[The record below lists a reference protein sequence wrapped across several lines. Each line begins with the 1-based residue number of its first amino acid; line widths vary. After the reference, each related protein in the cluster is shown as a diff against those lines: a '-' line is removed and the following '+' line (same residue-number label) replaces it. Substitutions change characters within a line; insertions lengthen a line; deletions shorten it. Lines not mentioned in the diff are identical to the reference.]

1 LKPGVRVLAVSGGA
15 GGAKL
20 ALGLARALNPAE
32 LAVLVNTGD
41 DFTHLGLRIC
51 PDLDTV
57 LYTLAGVVNTTQG
70 WGRANESFGFMD
82 ELRRQGGPDWF
93 LLGDRDL
100 VLHVERTRRLAA
112 GETLTQIMADL
123 ATRFGVATRLLP
135 MTDAPVATLLDT
147 SAGQL
152 EFQHY
157 FVRLRTIPA
166 VQRLHYAGAAQA
178 RPSDDLLTLL
188 RSRSLEAIILCP
200 SNPYLSIDPILAVP
214 GIRAALRAAD
224 VPIVAVSPLVGGR
237 AVKGP
242 TAKIMQELGIETSAL
257 AIARHYA
264 GLIDGLLVDE
274 ADASAELKGPMSDEF
289 SKLGIV
295 VGTART
301 LMRTLEDRQRLAE
314 SALDFSRRLQSKAS
328 LMPPKSL
335 AGGA

>member
-1 LKPGVRVLAVSGGA
+1 LKPGVRVLAVSGGV

-70 WGRANESFGFMD
+70 WGRADESFGFMD

-123 ATRFGVATRLLP
+123 ASRFGVATRLLP

-214 GIRAALRAAD
+214 GIRAALRAAA

-274 ADASAELKGPMSDEF
+274 ADASAELKGPMTDEF

>member
-1 LKPGVRVLAVSGGA
+1 LKPGVRVLAVSGGV

-257 AIARHYA
+257 AIARHHA

-314 SALDFSRRLQSKAS
+314 SVLDFARRLQSKPS

>member
-1 LKPGVRVLAVSGGA
+1 LKPGVRVLAVSGGV

-70 WGRANESFGFMD
+70 WGRADESFGFMD

-214 GIRAALRAAD
+214 GIRAALRAAA

-274 ADASAELKGPMSDEF
+274 ADASAELKGPMTDEF
-289 SKLGIV
+289 SKLSIV

>member
-1 LKPGVRVLAVSGGA
+1 
-15 GGAKL
+15 
-20 ALGLARALNPAE
+20 
-32 LAVLVNTGD
+32 
-41 DFTHLGLRIC
+41 
-51 PDLDTV
+51 
-57 LYTLAGVVNTTQG
+57 
-70 WGRANESFGFMD
+70 
-82 ELRRQGGPDWF
+82 
-93 LLGDRDL
+93 
-100 VLHVERTRRLAA
+100 
-112 GETLTQIMADL
+112 
-123 ATRFGVATRLLP
+123 
-135 MTDAPVATLLDT
+135 
-147 SAGQL
+147 
-152 EFQHY
+152 
-157 FVRLRTIPA
+157 
-166 VQRLHYAGAAQA
+166 
-178 RPSDDLLTLL
+178 
-188 RSRSLEAIILCP
+188 
-200 SNPYLSIDPILAVP
+200 VP

-274 ADASAELKGPMSDEF
+274 ADASAELKGPMTDEF

>member
-1 LKPGVRVLAVSGGA
+1 LKPGVRVLAVSGGV

-214 GIRAALRAAD
+214 GIRAALRAAA

-274 ADASAELKGPMSDEF
+274 ADASAELKGPMTDEF

>member
-1 LKPGVRVLAVSGGA
+1 MKPGVSVLAVSGGV

-20 ALGLARALNPAE
+20 ALGLARALDPAT

-57 LYTLAGVVNTTQG
+57 LYTLAGVVNPQQG
-70 WGRANESFGFMD
+70 WGRADESFGFMD

-100 VLHVERTRRLAA
+100 VLHVERTRRLGA
-112 GETLTQIMADL
+112 GETLTQITADF
-123 ATRFGVATRLLP
+123 ATRFAVPTRLLP

-147 SAGQL
+147 DAGSL

-157 FVRLRTIPA
+157 FVRLRALPK
-166 VQRLHYAGAAQA
+166 VHRLHYSGATQA
-178 RPSDDLLTLL
+178 RPTEELLTIL
-188 RSRSLEAIILCP
+188 RSKSLEAIILCP
-200 SNPYLSIDPILAVP
+200 SNPFLSVDPILAVP
-214 GIRAALRAAD
+214 GVRVALRAAG
-224 VPIVAVSPLVGGR
+224 VPIVAISPLVGGR

-242 TAKIMQELGIETSAL
+242 TAKIMQELGIETTAL
-257 AIARHYA
+257 AIALHYQ

-274 ADASAELKGPMSDEF
+274 RDAGVELAGSRALDF
-289 SKLGIV
+289 ARLGIA

-301 LMRTLEDRQRLAE
+301 LMRTLEDREQLGRA
-314 SALDFSRRLQSKAS
+314 ALDFAMQLSHR
-328 LMPPKSL
+328 PKSL
-335 AGGA
+335 ASGA

>member
-1 LKPGVRVLAVSGGA
+1 VKPAIKVLALSGGV

-20 ALGLARALNPAE
+20 ALGLSRRLAPGE

-57 LYTLAGVVNTTQG
+57 LYTLSGVVHPDQG

-214 GIRAALRAAD
+214 GLRDALRASVAP
-224 VPIVAVSPLVGGR
+224 VVAVSDRLGSRDQGTDGQDDGRTRR
-237 AVKGP
+237 AVDRHGRRR
-242 TAKIMQELGIETSAL
+242 AL
-257 AIARHYA
+257 RR
-264 GLIDGLLVDE
+264 
-274 ADASAELKGPMSDEF
+274 
-289 SKLGIV
+289 
-295 VGTART
+295 TARW
-301 LMRTLEDRQRLAE
+301 LRDRRAGC
-314 SALDFSRRLQSKAS
+314 SAARRLSRGQGRRYRGSNGHANV
-328 LMPPKSL
+328 
-335 AGGA
+335 G

>member
-1 LKPGVRVLAVSGGA
+1 LKPGVRVLAVSGGV

-214 GIRAALRAAD
+214 GIRAALRAAA

-274 ADASAELKGPMSDEF
+274 ADASAELKGPMTDEF
-289 SKLGIV
+289 SKLSIV

>member
-1 LKPGVRVLAVSGGA
+1 MKPGVRVLAVSGGV

-100 VLHVERTRRLAA
+100 VLHFERTRRLAA

-214 GIRAALRAAD
+214 GIRAALRAAA

-274 ADASAELKGPMSDEF
+274 ADASAELKGPMTDEF

>member
-1 LKPGVRVLAVSGGA
+1 
-15 GGAKL
+15 
-20 ALGLARALNPAE
+20 
-32 LAVLVNTGD
+32 
-41 DFTHLGLRIC
+41 
-51 PDLDTV
+51 
-57 LYTLAGVVNTTQG
+57 
-70 WGRANESFGFMD
+70 
-82 ELRRQGGPDWF
+82 
-93 LLGDRDL
+93 
-100 VLHVERTRRLAA
+100 
-112 GETLTQIMADL
+112 
-123 ATRFGVATRLLP
+123 LP

-214 GIRAALRAAD
+214 GIRAALRAAA

-274 ADASAELKGPMSDEF
+274 ADASAELKGPMTDEF

>member
-1 LKPGVRVLAVSGGA
+1 MKPGVRVLAVSGGV

-20 ALGLARALNPAE
+20 ALGLARALPPAE

-70 WGRANESFGFMD
+70 WGRADESFGFMD

-123 ATRFGVATRLLP
+123 ANRFGVATRLVP

-157 FVRLRTIPA
+157 FVRLRTLPE

-178 RPSDDLLTLL
+178 RPSEDLLTLL
-188 RSRSLEAIILCP
+188 RSRALEAIILCP

-214 GIRAALRAAD
+214 GIRAALRAAA

-242 TAKIMQELGIETSAL
+242 TAKIMQELGIETSSL

-274 ADASAELKGPMSDEF
+274 SDTSAALAGSVAEEF

-301 LMRTLEDRQRLAE
+301 LMRTLDDRQRLAE
-314 SALDFSRRLQSKAS
+314 AALDFARRLRPTESRTA
-328 LMPPKSL
+328 PKSL
-335 AGGA
+335 VGGA

>member
-1 LKPGVRVLAVSGGA
+1 LKPGVRVLAVSGGV

-70 WGRANESFGFMD
+70 WGRADESFGFMD

-214 GIRAALRAAD
+214 GIRAALRAAA

-274 ADASAELKGPMSDEF
+274 ADASAELKGPMTDEF